1 MLLLELLIPEKA
13 LKTVLARTRGSALS
27 ITGVAAK
34 IVRAKARVLTIYVVL
49 KIWKLVLTTYAV
61 VKW

>member
-13 LKTVLARTRGSALS
+13 LKTVLARTTRSALS

-49 KIWKLVLTTYAV
+49 KIWKLVLTTYVV
-61 VKW
+61 VK